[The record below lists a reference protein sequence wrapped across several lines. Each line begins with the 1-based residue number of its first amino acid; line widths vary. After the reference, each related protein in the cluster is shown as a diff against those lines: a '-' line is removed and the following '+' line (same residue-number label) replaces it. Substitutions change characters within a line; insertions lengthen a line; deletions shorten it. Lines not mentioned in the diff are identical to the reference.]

1 MVVYVGG
8 GRGQTGAER
17 TGVSQQSVI
26 SVEAVISERAQDP
39 VITWSSHRPTMT
51 KILLCQCLLL
61 TAGLALATDS
71 PADLVSCCSVFVG
84 DERKSVLTG
93 LVLVCIDCSV

>member
-26 SVEAVISERAQDP
+26 SVEAVISERGPRTSDY
-39 VITWSSHRPTMT
+39 
-51 KILLCQCLLL
+51 
-61 TAGLALATDS
+61 TDQ
-71 PADLVSCCSVFVG
+71 P
-84 DERKSVLTG
+84 
-93 LVLVCIDCSV
+93 

>member
-1 MVVYVGG
+1 
-8 GRGQTGAER
+8 
-17 TGVSQQSVI
+17 
-26 SVEAVISERAQDP
+26 
-39 VITWSSHRPTMT
+39 MT

-71 PADLVSCCSVFVG
+71 PADLVSVSSVFVG
-84 DERKSVLTG
+84 EERKSVLTG